1 MRGMNMG
8 IKEYTR
14 KRAIHLMLVYTG
26 GCNGCDIEI
35 VNCVLSPKFDVEQ
48 YNVFL
53 TWNPREADILVVTG
67 PVTYRTKE
75 PLLKIYEAIPKPKL
89 VVAAGACA
97 LMGGVYKNIHGDI
110 PSEEIEGPVENV
122 IPVDAK
128 IPGCAVRPE
137 DIVAGVASVIPLL
150 LEKEDK

>member
-1 MRGMNMG
+1 MGLKSYSRG
-8 IKEYTR
+8 K
-14 KRAIHLMLVYTG
+14 AIHLMLVYTG

-35 VNCVLSPKFDVEQ
+35 VNCVLSPKFDAEQ

-53 TWNPREADILVVTG
+53 TWNPREADVLVVTG
-67 PVTYRTKE
+67 PVTRWNKE
-75 PLLKIYEAIPKPKL
+75 PLKKIYEAIPNPKA

-110 PSEEIEGPVENV
+110 PSEEICGPVENI

-128 IPGCAVRPE
+128 VPGCAVRPQ
-137 DIVAGVASVIPLL
+137 DILAGVVSALPKLL
-150 LEKEDK
+150 NAK

>member
-1 MRGMNMG
+1 MG
-8 IKEYTR
+8 IKETSR
-14 KRAIHLMLVYTG
+14 KKAIHIMLVYTG

-35 VNCVLSPKFDVEQ
+35 VNTVLSPKFDIEQ

-67 PVTYRTKE
+67 PVTHWTKK
-75 PLLKIYEAIPKPKL
+75 PLQKIYEAIPNPKL

-97 LMGGVYKNIHGDI
+97 LTGGVYKNIHGEI
-110 PSEEIEGPVENV
+110 PSEEIAGPVENV

-128 IPGCAVRPE
+128 LPGCAVRPQ
-137 DIVAGVASVIPLL
+137 DVIAGVVSALPLL
-150 LEKEDK
+150 AELDK